1 MSLAAEYDDL
11 DQALSGPDIDF
22 DAAPEAPQGAEHAD
36 WLLRRLART
45 RRQTADVRTVA
56 AAERDRVD
64 TWEAGRLEQLQKQ
77 ADWLEDAL
85 AQYHRAVLAR
95 EPKRK
100 SIDLPFGKLVS
111 RAQQPEWDIDPDVFL
126 PWAAEHAPD
135 LVNPG
140 TPKPPTPSPDKAA
153 VKKHLVLPGDPKP
166 GDMVHPV
173 TGDGEMVPG
182 VAVLIREPKFVAE
195 TPEVQP

>member
-1 MSLAAEYDDL
+1 MSLAREYEDL
-11 DQALSGPDIDF
+11 DAAMSGPEPDF
-22 DAAPEAPQGAEHAD
+22 DATPEAPQGAEHAD

-56 AAERDRVD
+56 AAERDRID
-64 TWEAGRLEQLQKQ
+64 TWEAGRLQQLQKET
-77 ADWLEDAL
+77 DWLEDAL

-100 SIDLPFGKLVS
+100 SIDLPFGKLIS

-126 PWAAEHAPD
+126 PWAWEHARE

-140 TPKPPTPSPDKAA
+140 NPKPPVATPDKAA
-153 VKKHLVLPGDPKP
+153 VKKALSIPGKPKP
-166 GDMVHPV
+166 GELVHPV
-173 TGDGEMVPG
+173 TAGGEVPPG
-182 VAVLIREPKFVAE
+182 VAVLIREPKFEAE
-195 TPEVQP
+195 TPEAQP

>member
-11 DQALSGPDIDF
+11 DHTLSGPEPDF

-45 RRQTADVRTVA
+45 RRHTADVRTVA
-56 AAERDRVD
+56 AAERDRID
-64 TWEAGRLEQLQKQ
+64 TWEAGRLDQLVKQ
-77 ADWLEDAL
+77 EAWLTDAL

-111 RAQQPEWDIDPDVFL
+111 RNQQPEWDIDPDVFL
-126 PWAAEHAPD
+126 PWAAEHAPE

-140 TPKPPTPSPDKAA
+140 TPKPPVPAPDRAA
-153 VKKHLVLPGDPKP
+153 VKKALVLPGDPKP
-166 GDMVHPV
+166 GDLVHPV
-173 TGDGEMVPG
+173 TPDGVVPPG

-195 TPEVQP
+195 TPEVQS